1 MNKKPLNNK
10 KKSLEE
16 LQQEL
21 GDKIEEL
28 EIFTKINKV
37 HFSPIC
43 DVPSNENNNGKTKI
57 ILPNKTD
64 YGKLK
69 ILKDFLHKLC
79 PKNIKE
85 IDKACDS
92 EQFERIK
99 QIIKN
104 SIYNE
109 MKDFLQ
115 EGYKI
120 RQENNLCSDKDY
132 IKKHSIKILDQL
144 GKEVYRIEFDIE
156 ELGVVR
162 SNKNG
167 FISSQGKDCVHISCF
182 KNTDD
187 RTVSNFVMYKK
198 NDKRLDFRSLDDN
211 YQQNEVPATQ
221 SDTPKYFDFATQV
234 SGKEV
239 QIYLDVVQEELK
251 TRKEDLK
258 EERKD
263 QLEKNII
270 NVMKKAQ
277 EAVGRY
283 RNKQEDN
290 KNIFNCNLC
299 GLNLNCLNLCAKKM

>member
-10 KKSLEE
+10 NKSLEE

-28 EIFTKINKV
+28 EIFTKINKYI
-37 HFSPIC
+37 SPIY
-43 DVPSNENNNGKTKI
+43 N
-57 ILPNKTD
+57 ILPDKNNYD
-64 YGKLK
+64 KLK

-79 PKNIKE
+79 PKNIEE
-85 IDKACDS
+85 IDKACDGG
-92 EQFERIK
+92 QFERIK
-99 QIIKN
+99 QIIEN

-115 EGYKI
+115 EGYEI
-120 RQENNLCSDKDY
+120 FQGYNLCSDQDF
-132 IKKHSIKILDQL
+132 IDKHSIKILDQL

-156 ELGVVR
+156 KLDVVR

-167 FISSQGKDCVHISCF
+167 FISSQDKECVHISCF
-182 KNTDD
+182 ENTDNQ
-187 RTVSNFVMYKK
+187 TVRNYVMYKK
-198 NDKRLDFRSLDDN
+198 NNERLEFMSLDDN
-211 YQQNEVPATQ
+211 PPKNEVLVTQ

-239 QIYLDVVQEELK
+239 QIYLDVVQKEL
-251 TRKEDLK
+251 TTHKEGLK
-258 EERKD
+258 EWQTD

-277 EAVGRY
+277 EAVERY
-283 RNKQEDN
+283 RNKQEDS

-299 GLNLNCLNLCAKKM
+299 ELNLNCLNLCAKKM